1 MNRNGLVEEYN
12 KQLIIANSVH
22 TDELYQLLT
31 EIQGVDATARSW
43 PCPSPTFCEIKAA
56 FKTFQNYDNDKQ
68 TTEAMPT
75 FGHGCIDKQCRREE
89 ENCS

>member
-1 MNRNGLVEEYN
+1 MNRNGLVEKYN

-56 FKTFQNYDNDKQ
+56 F
-68 TTEAMPT
+68 
-75 FGHGCIDKQCRREE
+75 
-89 ENCS
+89 